1 MRFILD
7 TSFLVALRKGNS
19 KARRALENRRGEAN
33 ELGVSRITQYEL
45 ELGGNYLWKKY
56 GDARELAWL
65 DDIFRWLDIYE
76 IDEEVVHNAAEVQ
89 AVALTK
95 GKPFPDIDLL
105 IALSAK
111 SGSELL
117 TLDENHLKMRDS
129 LKSKGIIVSGL
140 G

>member
-1 MRFILD
+1 M
-7 TSFLVALRKGNS
+7 
-19 KARRALENRRGEAN
+19 ARRALENRRGEAN

-56 GDARELAWL
+56 GEARELAWL
-65 DDIFRWLDIYE
+65 DDIFSWLNIYE
-76 IDEEVVHNAAEVQ
+76 IDEEVVHNTAEVQ
-89 AVALTK
+89 ADALTK

-117 TLDENHLKMRDS
+117 TLDENHMKMRDS
-129 LKSKGIIVSGL
+129 LKSKGITVSGL